1 MNNLKALRRSLR
13 MTQKSLAEDIGQT
26 ISSIGHYES
35 GRRQPDI
42 KTCHQLVVALS
53 KNGERVSIE
62 DIFPDPNSTGN
73 SSSVTSCGQG

>member
-13 MTQKSLAEDIGQT
+13 MTQKSLAEEIGQT

-62 DIFPDPNSTGN
+62 DIFPDPNATGN
-73 SSSVTSCGQG
+73 SLSVTSCGQG